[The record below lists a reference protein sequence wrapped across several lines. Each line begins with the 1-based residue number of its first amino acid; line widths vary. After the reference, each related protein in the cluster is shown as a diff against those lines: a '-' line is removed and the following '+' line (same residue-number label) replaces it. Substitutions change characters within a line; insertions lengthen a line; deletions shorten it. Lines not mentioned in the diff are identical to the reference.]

1 MEENENVEIIQNEEF
16 VIEEIITEP
25 EIVLEVVE
33 IITEP
38 EIIPEVV
45 EIINN
50 TFKRKSHPRNWKG

>member
-16 VIEEIITEP
+16 VTEEIITEP
-25 EIVLEVVE
+25 EIIPEVVE

-38 EIIPEVV
+38 EIIPEIV

>member
-1 MEENENVEIIQNEEF
+1 MEENENVEITQNEEF
-16 VIEEIITEP
+16 VTEEIITEP
-25 EIVLEVVE
+25 EIVEVVE

-38 EIIPEVV
+38 EIVEVV

>member
-16 VIEEIITEP
+16 VTEEIITEP
-25 EIVLEVVE
+25 EIVAEVVE

-38 EIIPEVV
+38 EIVSEVV

>member
-16 VIEEIITEP
+16 VTEEIITEP
-25 EIVLEVVE
+25 EIIPEVVE

>member
-16 VIEEIITEP
+16 VTEEIIIEP
-25 EIVLEVVE
+25 EIIQEVVE